1 MKKIILLSLNICFSL
16 LLNAQNII
24 KLPYENPKGLT
35 WPNNEKKYYS
45 ETWKI
50 EIVTNISVPT
60 MEVFKPADSISN
72 GTAVIV
78 APGGGLYFN
87 DIKIE
92 GSDVAM
98 WLNKKGITAFVLKY
112 RLVPTGE
119 DAAKEQLELS
129 QKDYGEFI
137 GKVSQVMPLA
147 VNDGLNA
154 VEYLRKHAEK
164 YGINKDKIGFMGF
177 SAGGSVTLGV
187 SYYFKEESRPDFIA
201 TLYPGTTLIP
211 TQTPRKNAPPLFIV
225 VAENDQLGLTPGA
238 IEIYNNWFKMGLK
251 AELHIYSQGG
261 HGFGMSRQN
270 LPSDKWIEQFYE
282 WAIAEGFI
290 VLKK

>member
-1 MKKIILLSLNICFSL
+1 MKRIILLLLNIYFSL

-24 KLPYENPKGLT
+24 KLPYENPNGVT

-92 GSDVAM
+92 GSDVAS

-147 VNDGLNA
+147 VHDGLNA
-154 VEYLRKHAEK
+154 VEYVRKHAEK

-225 VAENDQLGLTPGA
+225 VAGNDQLGLTPGA
-238 IEIYNNWFKMGLK
+238 IEIYNNWFNMGLK

-261 HGFGMSRQN
+261 HGFGMNKQN

-290 VLKK
+290 LLKK

>member
-1 MKKIILLSLNICFSL
+1 MKRIILLLLNIYFSL

-24 KLPYENPKGLT
+24 KLPYENPNGVT

-92 GSDVAM
+92 GSDVAS

-147 VNDGLNA
+147 VHDGLNA
-154 VEYLRKHAEK
+154 VEYVRKHAEK

-211 TQTPRKNAPPLFIV
+211 TQTPRKNAPPL
-225 VAENDQLGLTPGA
+225 
-238 IEIYNNWFKMGLK
+238 
-251 AELHIYSQGG
+251 
-261 HGFGMSRQN
+261 
-270 LPSDKWIEQFYE
+270 
-282 WAIAEGFI
+282 
-290 VLKK
+290 